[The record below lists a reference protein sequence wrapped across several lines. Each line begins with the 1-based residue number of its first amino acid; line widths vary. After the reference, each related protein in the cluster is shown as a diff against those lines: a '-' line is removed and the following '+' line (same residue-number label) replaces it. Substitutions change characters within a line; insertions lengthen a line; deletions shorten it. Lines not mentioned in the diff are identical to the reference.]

1 MSNIFD
7 MEPTMPSLSYQ
18 EKSLYGALVANLAV
32 FIPYFVLIHNDPHPS
47 MNLIVGSITLLILAQ
62 IVLQSIIAIA
72 TRNRMTD
79 ERDRLIVLYGYRA
92 GYVTVIALMM
102 LGMAALWL
110 HTTLGQL
117 NPAHLAMHFLSVFF
131 AVLMLAEIVKTLTQI
146 VAYRRPL

>member
-1 MSNIFD
+1 
-7 MEPTMPSLSYQ
+7 MPSLSYQ
-18 EKSLYGALVANLAV
+18 EKSLYGSLAAELIV
-32 FIPYFVLIHNDPHPS
+32 YGPYFFVPLQNSVNKVAGMIFSIIVLQ
-47 MNLIVGSITLLILAQ
+47 IL
-62 IVLQSIIAIA
+62 LQSIIALA
-72 TRNRMTD
+72 TRNRMKD